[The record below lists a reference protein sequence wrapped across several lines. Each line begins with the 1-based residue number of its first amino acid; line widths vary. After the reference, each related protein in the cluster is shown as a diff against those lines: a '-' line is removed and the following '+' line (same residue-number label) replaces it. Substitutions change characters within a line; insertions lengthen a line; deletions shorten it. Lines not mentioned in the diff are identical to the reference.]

1 MQEHEWQEFGAGEY
15 LKTAGE
21 VIIVTVTAYST
32 QTNELYEFLVCK
44 KNSERIFSLT

>member
-15 LKTAGE
+15 LNTACE
-21 VIIVTVTAYST
+21 VIIATVTAYST

-44 KNSERIFSLT
+44 KTVREFFH